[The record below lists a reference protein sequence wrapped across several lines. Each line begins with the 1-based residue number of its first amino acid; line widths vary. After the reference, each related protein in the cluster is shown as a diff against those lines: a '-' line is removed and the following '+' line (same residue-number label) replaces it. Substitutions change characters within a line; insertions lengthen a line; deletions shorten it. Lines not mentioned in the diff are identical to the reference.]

1 MNKSD
6 CDEEN
11 ATDRQRIW
19 AAEHHNKADN
29 ESCRSFEKKS
39 QHSRDS
45 TSAADDTAKHQDR
58 LYKLW
63 YITTLIWASNIEH
76 DMLS

>member
-1 MNKSD
+1 LNKSD

-19 AAEHHNKADN
+19 AAEHHNKAGD
-29 ESCRSFEKKS
+29 ESCRSSEKKS
-39 QHSRDS
+39 QHLRDS
-45 TSAADDTAKHQDR
+45 TSAADDIAEHQDR

-63 YITTLIWASNIEH
+63 YITTLI
-76 DMLS
+76 

>member
-6 CDEEN
+6 YDEEN
-11 ATDRQRIW
+11 VTDRQRIW
-19 AAEHHNKADN
+19 AAEHHNKADDEN
-29 ESCRSFEKKS
+29 CRSSEKKS

-45 TSAADDTAKHQDR
+45 TSAANDTAEYQDK

-63 YITTLIWASNIEH
+63 YIMTLI
-76 DMLS
+76 

>member
-1 MNKSD
+1 MWKSSNN

-11 ATDRQRIW
+11 VTDRQKIW
-19 AAEHHNKADN
+19 AAEHHNKADDEN
-29 ESCRSFEKKS
+29 CRSSEKKS

-45 TSAADDTAKHQDR
+45 TSAADDTVKHQDR

-63 YITTLIWASNIEH
+63 YIMTLI
-76 DMLS
+76 

>member
-1 MNKSD
+1 LIKSD

-19 AAEHHNKADN
+19 AAEHHNKAND
-29 ESCRSFEKKS
+29 ESCRSSEKKS

-45 TSAADDTAKHQDR
+45 TSAADDTA
-58 LYKLW
+58 
-63 YITTLIWASNIEH
+63 EH
-76 DMLS
+76 

>member
-6 CDEEN
+6 YDEEN

-19 AAEHHNKADN
+19 AAEHHNKADD
-29 ESCRSFEKKS
+29 ESCRSSEEKS

-45 TSAADDTAKHQDR
+45 TSAANNIAEHQDR
-58 LYKLW
+58 SYKL
-63 YITTLIWASNIEH
+63 
-76 DMLS
+76 